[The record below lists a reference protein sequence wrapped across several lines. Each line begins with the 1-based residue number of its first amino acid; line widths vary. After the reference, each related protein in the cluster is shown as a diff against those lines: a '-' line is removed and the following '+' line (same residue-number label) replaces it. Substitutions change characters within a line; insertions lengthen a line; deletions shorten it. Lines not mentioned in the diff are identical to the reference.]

1 MNSTIGER
9 IRYLRLNNNLTAKD
23 LSVILDISESAISLY
38 ENGKRK
44 PTIELIMKM
53 ADYFNV
59 STDFILG
66 VSNGNLSNREKVIDV
81 DFSEVLENIII
92 HLNNQNTIKFDGQ
105 QLDKNMEII
114 FHNNLTNLLDNMR
127 LFINIW

>member
-66 VSNGNLSNREKVIDV
+66 VSPSNLSNREKVIDV

-92 HLNNQNTIKFDGQ
+92 HLNNQNPIKFDGQ